1 MQFVHLEDG
10 IFRERPNRFGAVI
23 VSGGRTVYVHV
34 PNSGRLT
41 ELLVPGRP
49 VKWRPAD
56 NSRTDRR
63 TAGDL
68 VLVRGPRGWV
78 CIDARLPPLL
88 LAEYLAGRRVAPFG
102 RCTAVSFEPA
112 LGAGRADLII
122 ECPQSTWIIETKSVT
137 LARGGAAM
145 FPDAPTQRGRRHM
158 HELAA
163 LARRSGARPAVVF
176 VAQRADV
183 YFFQPNDRT
192 DPHFGRALRGAA
204 QAGVAVAAF
213 KCRVGVRGI
222 RIASPIPVRL

>member
-1 MQFVHLEDG
+1 MNFGYLEDG
-10 IFRERPNRFGAVI
+10 IFQERPNRFGAVI
-23 VSGGRTVYVHV
+23 ACGGRGVYVHV
-34 PNSGRLT
+34 PNSGRLA

-49 VKWRPAD
+49 VKWRPAED
-56 NSRTDRR
+56 QSHRR

-88 LAEYLAGRRVAPFG
+88 LAEYLAGREVEPFG
-102 RCTAVSFEPA
+102 RCLAVSFEPA
-112 LGAGRADLII
+112 LGAGRADLVV
-122 ECPQSTWIIETKSVT
+122 ECPGATWIVETKSVT

-145 FPDAPTQRGRRHM
+145 FPDAPTERGRRHM

-163 LARRSGARPAVVF
+163 LARRPGARPAVVF

-192 DPHFGRALRGAA
+192 DSDFGRALREAA
-204 QAGVAVAAF
+204 RAGVAVAAF
-213 KCRVGVRGI
+213 KCRVGARGT
-222 RIASPIPVRL
+222 RIAGPIPVRL